1 MPLCLGCAPVR
12 SQAAAM
18 STPLR
23 ASDCA
28 RPASLAAVPVE
39 APEFAAA
46 MAALAPFEPRPAVAA
61 AVSGGPDSL
70 ALTFLLHDWLAE
82 RGGRSDEHT
91 SELQSLMRISYAVF
105 CLKKKKQYHMH
116 QALTNR

>member
-82 RGGRSDEHT
+82 RGGRLATFTVDPGLRPDSDRK
-91 SELQSLMRISYAVF
+91 SVRSGKG
-105 CLKKKKQYHMH
+105 CQYV
-116 QALTNR
+116 